1 MSFESTHDVR
11 VVLVR
16 DKYFSLRPKPLER
29 WLWRQSIAPSAERVF
44 WLHWEEGHRSGTWC
58 SEIPLRR
65 VAAECCLD
73 VSTVTRAYQQLASL
87 GLIRRQDPG
96 RDPANPF
103 QQATAITEVRVPR
116 ELLVEIDR
124 HPNRSRRSPTAGIS
138 VQGIAATATSAK
150 EERAE
155 TAANPADSERP
166 ADPFK
171 GLSIRQRLNA
181 LSALT
186 AQMSA
191 AERSQFDEAQRTHAS
206 RIEFDANTALDG
218 EERAKALQFLAV
230 LAAAPAAQP
239 SANSPSTSSSAVQA
253 HTYSKPRKLSLFEL
267 ARVRRDIAAITT
279 PAETSDVL
287 RQVVWSVEQGALRR
301 FTPLHAVNIALKK
314 LREGGWSRPNRMPP
328 NWLIE
333 ASRSAAPETCRSA

>member
-1 MSFESTHDVR
+1 MSVQSTHDVR

-29 WLWRQSIAPSAERVF
+29 WLWRQSLAPSAERVF

-65 VAAECCLD
+65 VAVECCLD
-73 VSTVTRAYQQLASL
+73 VSTVTRAYQQLAGL

-116 ELLVEIDR
+116 ELLVEIER
-124 HPNRSRRSPTAGIS
+124 HPNRSRRGAEQDHSAQTRDSAG
-138 VQGIAATATSAK
+138 GPAHAAP
-150 EERAE
+150 AE
-155 TAANPADSERP
+155 TSVKPAESARP

-171 GLSIRQRLNA
+171 GLTIRQRLAA
-181 LSALT
+181 LAQLT
-186 AQMSA
+186 AKMTA
-191 AERSQFDEAQRTHAS
+191 AERSQFDAAQRTHAS
-206 RIEFDANTALDG
+206 RIEFAADTALDP
-218 EERAKALQFLAV
+218 EERAQVLQFLSVIAT
-230 LAAAPAAQP
+230 APAATPQ
-239 SANSPSTSSSAVQA
+239 SAPAPSSSSTCAPGA
-253 HTYSKPRKLSLFEL
+253 YSGPRKLSLFEL
-267 ARVRRDIAAITT
+267 ARVRREITAIAT
-279 PAETSDVL
+279 PREAAEVL

-301 FTPLHAVNIALKK
+301 FAPLHAVNIALKK
-314 LREGGWSRPNRMPP
+314 LRDGGWSRPNRMPP

-333 ASRSAAPETCRSA
+333 ASRAAAPETCRTA